1 MYIVYTVGWNDFFII
16 CSYDEACLVLRER
29 PAFLAFEGHKGRKA
43 KKGQKIFFCQMSQ
56 NGLKWREMQKKIFP
70 VITFLAFVRFGHKG
84 QWPFD
89 SPKLIFM
96 MKDTLY

>member
-1 MYIVYTVGWNDFFII
+1 MLAT
-16 CSYDEACLVLRER
+16 LVIKATS
-29 PAFLAFEGHKGRKA
+29 PKKA
-43 KKGQKIFFCQMSQ
+43 KNVFLPNDSEWPKMAR
-56 NGLKWREMQKKIFP
+56 NAKKKNFP
-70 VITFLAFVRFGHKG
+70 VITFLAFARFSHKG